1 MTQKQQSAAPF
12 PLLVAVTACGTLGM
26 HLVIPALPA
35 TAAALGVSAGTIQL
49 TITLYLVGLAI
60 GQVGYG
66 PMSDRF
72 GRRPVLIAGLA
83 VFSAA
88 GVATALAPS
97 AGVLIVARVV
107 QSLGGCAGLVL
118 GRAMVRDA
126 VSGDRAAA
134 QLALLTLVMSMAPA
148 AAPVL
153 GGYMTDWFGWQAAFG
168 SLAAV
173 GAVTTALAA
182 WRLPETHAAPAG
194 RARGAMLAS
203 SLRLL
208 RMPAFRGYA
217 LGGACST
224 TSFYAF
230 MAASPFIFIR
240 LLGETPQRV
249 GLLYMVLMVGLAVG
263 GFAANRLAGRI
274 AAARVL
280 LGANA
285 LCILA
290 AGLFLAAWYGGWFST
305 ATVVATIGLF
315 MAGAGLA
322 SPFALTAAIS
332 VNPQAIGAASGLYG
346 CVQMSY
352 GALCT
357 VVVAS
362 LAPGSVPVVGGVM
375 LASAL
380 IGQVALGRAVRAAGR

>member
-1 MTQKQQSAAPF
+1 MTRDPPAAPF

-35 TAAALGVSAGTIQL
+35 TAVALGVSAGTVQL

-60 GQVGYG
+60 GQLAYG
-66 PMSDRF
+66 PVSDRF
-72 GRRPVLIAGLA
+72 GRRPVLIAGLG
-83 VFSAA
+83 VFAAA

-97 AGVLIVARVV
+97 AWVLIVARVV

-126 VSGDRAAA
+126 VAGDCAAA

-148 AAPVL
+148 VAPVL
-153 GGYMTDWFGWQAAFG
+153 GGYMTDWFGWRAAFG
-168 SLAAV
+168 ALAVIGAATAV
-173 GAVTTALAA
+173 LAA
-182 WRLPETHAAPAG
+182 WRLPETHGGAAG

-249 GLLYMVLMVGLAVG
+249 GLLYMMLMVGLAVG
-263 GFAANRLAGRI
+263 GFAANRLAGRVV
-274 AAARVL
+274 AARVL
-280 LGANA
+280 LGANG

-305 ATVVATIGLF
+305 AAVVATIALF

-322 SPFALTAAIS
+322 SPFALSAAIS
-332 VNPQAIGAASGLYG
+332 VNPLAIGAASGLYG

-380 IGQVALGRAVRAAGR
+380 IGQLALGRAVRAVGP

>member
-1 MTQKQQSAAPF
+1 MTRGRPPAAPF

-35 TAAALGVSAGTIQL
+35 TSAALAVSAGTVQL

-60 GQVGYG
+60 GQLGYG
-66 PMSDRF
+66 PISDRF
-72 GRRPVLIAGLA
+72 GRRPVLIAGLC

-97 AGVLIVARVV
+97 AGLLIAARVV

-126 VSGDRAAA
+126 VAGDRAAA

-153 GGYMTDWFGWQAAFG
+153 GGYMTDWFGWRAAFG
-168 SLAAV
+168 ALAAI

-182 WRLPETHAAPAG
+182 WRLPETHGGAAA

-249 GLLYMVLMVGLAVG
+249 GLLYMVLMVGLAAG
-263 GFAANRLAGRI
+263 GFAANRLAGRL

-305 ATVVATIGLF
+305 GAVVATIALF
-315 MAGAGLA
+315 MAGAGIA

-380 IGQVALGRAVRAAGR
+380 LGQWALGRAVRAAR